1 MTQHELWHVLLLAST
16 LFAAAGIALLTVFWL
31 AFDEPPAPST
41 TVRPVVWGVVAV
53 VAILLVV
60 EWVGVH

>member
-1 MTQHELWHVLLLAST
+1 MSRHEIWHVLLLAST
-16 LFAAAGIALLTVFWL
+16 LFAAAGIALLTLFWF
-31 AFDEPPAPST
+31 AFDEPPAPGT
-41 TVRPVVWGVVAV
+41 MVRPLVWGVVAV